1 MTIKRTLTG
10 IVLAGALALGTA
22 GCGSRQPDVKSVRDF
37 TGDNIPDVMLE
48 VSSIDEVTRGKYLF
62 IGQENGNYIRAKEV
76 ENDGVKYFKT
86 DDGVAYFFDGQFY
99 KPSPKQE

>member
-1 MTIKRTLTG
+1 MTIKKTLTG
-10 IVLAGALALGTA
+10 IVLVGVLVLGTA
-22 GCGSRQPDVKSVRDF
+22 GCGPRQPDVKNVKDF

-48 VSSIDEVTRGKYLF
+48 VSSIDGITAGKYLF
-62 IGQENGNYIRAKEV
+62 IGQEKGNYIRAKEF